1 MSRSKKPRN
10 AGPILIVGGVI
21 IAVITIGGAYLS
33 RHPDVIGKLFRS
45 SGSGMDYAAMDQQ
58 ITIPE
63 SCAAVPTHAFQLLC
77 DEIGNIAPP
86 AWDQALSA
94 EEKACIGP
102 VVDEYRSVTLA
113 LHNETEAD
121 YDDTDRN
128 AYPFLFACE
137 AIDIN
142 IKFQDKYETSPQ
154 DSKEFLTRFTKDW
167 QEEVKTSQ

>member
-21 IAVITIGGAYLS
+21 IAVITLGGAYLS

-94 EEKACIGP
+94 EEKPA
-102 VVDEYRSVTLA
+102 LA
-113 LHNETEAD
+113 RLLTN
-121 YDDTDRN
+121 TDRSLWH
-128 AYPFLFACE
+128 YTMKPKQIMMTLTEMHIPFCC
-137 AIDIN
+137 
-142 IKFQDKYETSPQ
+142 
-154 DSKEFLTRFTKDW
+154 
-167 QEEVKTSQ
+167 V